1 MYHKGSCFKAVTVHN
16 TDIKTG
22 RNIDLMLISSSS
34 ALTVDFFFTQ
44 YAKWELK
51 SNCQFK
57 KKNLL
62 ITKQTCKPVRLA
74 HMAEKLH
81 GGANK

>member
-1 MYHKGSCFKAVTVHN
+1 
-16 TDIKTG
+16 
-22 RNIDLMLISSSS
+22 MLISSSS
-34 ALTVDFFFTQ
+34 ALTVDLFLLNMQ
-44 YAKWELK
+44 MRIKVKLPVLK
-51 SNCQFK
+51 KS
-57 KKNLL
+57 LL

>member
-44 YAKWELK
+44 YAK
-51 SNCQFK
+51 
-57 KKNLL
+57 
-62 ITKQTCKPVRLA
+62 
-74 HMAEKLH
+74 
-81 GGANK
+81 

>member
-34 ALTVDFFFTQ
+34 ALTVDFFF
-44 YAKWELK
+44 YSICKMRIKVKLPVLK
-51 SNCQFK
+51 KS
-57 KKNLL
+57 LL